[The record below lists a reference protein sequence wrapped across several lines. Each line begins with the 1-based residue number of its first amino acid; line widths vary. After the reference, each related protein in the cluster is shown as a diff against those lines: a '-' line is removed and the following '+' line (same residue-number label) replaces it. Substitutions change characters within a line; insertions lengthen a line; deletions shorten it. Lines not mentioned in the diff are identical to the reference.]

1 VRTEWQGTAG
11 TGAVCCT
18 RLHTSVVREIM
29 GARGCNYPFAP
40 FPFLPFYLGHK

>member
-18 RLHTSVVREIM
+18 RLHT
-29 GARGCNYPFAP
+29 
-40 FPFLPFYLGHK
+40 FLTF

>member
-18 RLHTSVVREIM
+18 RLHT
-29 GARGCNYPFAP
+29 
-40 FPFLPFYLGHK
+40 FLTSDASAA